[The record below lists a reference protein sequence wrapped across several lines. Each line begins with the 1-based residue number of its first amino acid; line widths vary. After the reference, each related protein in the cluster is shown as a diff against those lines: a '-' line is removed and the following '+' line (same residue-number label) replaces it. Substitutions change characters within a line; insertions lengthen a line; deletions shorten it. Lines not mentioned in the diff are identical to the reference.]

1 MIFREQEAKEEK
13 AALVEEEERLRQTK
27 EEMEETERKAN
38 EEIEQ
43 KNLALQA
50 EAERL
55 KESKERVSGAGAD
68 AIDQLCTCSRR
79 CWTVMKRE
87 LARNVVDVC

>member
-1 MIFREQEAKEEK
+1 
-13 AALVEEEERLRQTK
+13 
-27 EEMEETERKAN
+27 MEETERKAN

-43 KNLALQA
+43 KNLALKA

-55 KESKERVSGAGAD
+55 KESKERVAGAGAD

-79 CWTVMKRE
+79 C
-87 LARNVVDVC
+87 